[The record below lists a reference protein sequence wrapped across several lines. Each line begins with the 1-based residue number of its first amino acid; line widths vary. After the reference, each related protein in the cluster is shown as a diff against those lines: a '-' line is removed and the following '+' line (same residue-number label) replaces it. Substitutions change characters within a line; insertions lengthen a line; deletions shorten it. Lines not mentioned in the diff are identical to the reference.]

1 MKSGNFIICWALET
15 DRNLLG
21 EQSDSSSHPNFFILV
36 GIPGLENAHKWIS
49 IFFCIFYILTML
61 GNITLLVVISAS
73 PGLHKP
79 MFIFLSILASNDI
92 LLSTC
97 MAPKVLC
104 IFWFNSRLISFDS
117 CLLQMFFI
125 HSFSSVESGL
135 LFVMAFDRYIAICQP
150 LRYGSTMTNNLIG
163 KLVIVLL
170 VRAAVLVGPCLIL
183 IKRFPAFKTN
193 IIEHSYCE
201 HMAVVKL
208 AAADIRINSG
218 YGLFVAF
225 TILSGDLLFIL
236 ISYSMIFRAVF
247 SLPSKDSRLRAFNTC
262 APHICIFL
270 TFYVLAIFSFLSHR
284 YGKRIPPYIHIILS
298 DMYLLVPPMLN
309 PLVYGMKTKQIREQ
323 FWKVFCEYWGSSK

>member
-1 MKSGNFIICWALET
+1 MLNSTFYPT
-15 DRNLLG
+15 
-21 EQSDSSSHPNFFILV
+21 FFILV
-36 GIPGLENAHKWIS
+36 GIPGLENEHKLIS
-49 IFFCIFYILTML
+49 TSFCIFYILAML

-79 MFIFLSILASNDI
+79 MFIFLSMLASNDI
-92 LLSTC
+92 LLSTS
-97 MAPKVLC
+97 MGPKVLC
-104 IFWFNSRLISFDS
+104 IFWFNDRHISFDA

-125 HSFSSVESGL
+125 HSFTSIESGL
-135 LFVMAFDRYIAICQP
+135 LLAMAFDRYIAICQP
-150 LRYGSTMTNNLIG
+150 LRYGSTMTRNLIG

-170 VRAAVLVGPCLIL
+170 VRAAVLVGPCIIL

-208 AAADIRINSG
+208 AAADIRINSAL
-218 YGLFVAF
+218 GLLVAF
-225 TILSGDLLFIL
+225 TIVGVDLLFIL
-236 ISYSMIFRAVF
+236 LSYSMIFRAVF

-262 APHICIFL
+262 APHICVFL
-270 TFYVLAIFSFLSHR
+270 SLYVLAIFSFLSHR
-284 YGKRIPPYIHIILS
+284 YGKWIPPYIHIILS

-323 FWKVFCEYWGSSK
+323 VWKFLWRYQKNSRH

>member
-1 MKSGNFIICWALET
+1 MLNST
-15 DRNLLG
+15 VY
-21 EQSDSSSHPNFFILV
+21 PTFFILV
-36 GIPGLENAHKWIS
+36 GIPGLENEHKLIS
-49 IFFCIFYILTML
+49 TSFCIFYILALL

-79 MFIFLSILASNDI
+79 MFIFLSMLASNDI

-104 IFWFNSRLISFDS
+104 IFWFNDRLINFDA

-125 HSFSSVESGL
+125 HAFTSIESGL
-135 LFVMAFDRYIAICQP
+135 LLAMAFDRYIAICQP
-150 LRYGSTMTNNLIG
+150 LTYGSTMTNNLIG
-163 KLVIVLL
+163 KFVIIFL
-170 VRAAVLVGPCLIL
+170 VRAAVLVGPCLIM

-208 AAADIRINSG
+208 AAADIRINSA

-225 TILSGDLLFIL
+225 TIIGLDLLFIL
-236 ISYSMIFRAVF
+236 ISYAMIFNAVF

-262 APHICIFL
+262 TPHICVFL
-270 TFYVLAIFSFLSHR
+270 TLYVLAIFSFLSHR

-298 DMYLLVPPMLN
+298 DMYLLIPPMLN
-309 PLVYGMKTKQIREQ
+309 PLVYGMKTKQIRQE
-323 FWKVFCEYWGSSK
+323 FWKVLICKFR